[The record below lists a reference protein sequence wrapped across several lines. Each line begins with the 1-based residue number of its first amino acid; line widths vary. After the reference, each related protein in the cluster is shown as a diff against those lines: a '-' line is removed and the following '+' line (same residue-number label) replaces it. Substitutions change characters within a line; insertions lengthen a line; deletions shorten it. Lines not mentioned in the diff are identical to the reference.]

1 MNFSSP
7 EKYKPTDFYR
17 SLVDT
22 KKIIASG
29 AHEEFKFIPNHKTVA
44 KTWDAKH
51 MDKFIQKS
59 PWGGTTAGTLPT
71 GVSFPTGTLQTQSTL
86 SPPQIVKKKTPLR
99 RAISLK
105 LDQDSHQKEKQNI
118 FLTYSKTF
126 HIKKQKIIRML
137 LLHFRMSSKMC

>member
-7 EKYKPTDFYR
+7 EQYKPTDFYR

-29 AHEEFKFIPNHKTVA
+29 THEEFKFIPNHKTVA

-59 PWGGTTAGTLPT
+59 PWGGTTGGTLPT
-71 GVSFPTGTLQTQSTL
+71 GVSFPTGTLQTQSTV
-86 SPPQIVKKKTPLR
+86 SPPQIVKKK
-99 RAISLK
+99 
-105 LDQDSHQKEKQNI
+105 
-118 FLTYSKTF
+118 FLSEELF
-126 HIKKQKIIRML
+126 L
-137 LLHFRMSSKMC
+137 